1 MDKRTEKNHEIIIK
15 KREHTSMEKKTQERR
30 DIEKMQQVTMWNAVV
45 LHQ

>member
-15 KREHTSMEKKTQERR
+15 REHTSMEKKTQEQR